1 MSDGIADYVSRVYR
15 FALRLTGDPHRAED
29 LTQETFLRAWRK
41 RSSLRDPRATRT
53 WLFRIA
59 VNLWRDGLRNRRDG
73 DTEWLETEIPCTN
86 LAPEQPLESREELR
100 RVLDMLD
107 NLPPRQREVLHLV
120 AVEELSLAEVAEVL
134 QINPG
139 TAKVHLSL
147 ARKQMREKFQAE
159 S

>member
-41 RSSLRDPRATRT
+41 RGSLRDPRATRT

-59 VNLWRDGLRNRRDG
+59 VNLWKDQSSKGKPDAVA
-73 DTEWLETEIPCTN
+73 LETEIAAGCATPDQH
-86 LAPEQPLESREELR
+86 LQGQEELQQAIKK
-100 RVLDMLD
+100 LSG
-107 NLPPRQREVLHLV
+107 LPPRQSQVLYLV
-120 AVEELSLAEVAEVL
+120 AVEQMSLAEAADVL
-134 QINPG
+134 QINKN

-147 ARKQMREKFQAE
+147 ARKQMRETFQAK